1 MNNDISLIIPIKGRE
16 EFTFRILS
24 YLYSSQFPYKIFIS
38 DGSINKSENK
48 KIISLF
54 KSKLNIEY
62 LNFSYDKDFRSF
74 LNKMH
79 ETLKLIKSK
88 RVMLLPNDDF
98 VNLDFLKKIK
108 VENNN

>member
-24 YLYSSQFPYKIFIS
+24 YLYLSQFPYKIFIS

-62 LNFSYDKDFRSF
+62 LNFPYDTLHNNHVQIHKI
-74 LNKMH
+74 LTQLLMNKQ
-79 ETLKLIKSK
+79 S
-88 RVMLLPNDDF
+88 
-98 VNLDFLKKIK
+98 
-108 VENNN
+108 